1 MILLKNTIVVSE
13 YEKIPYDDLRS
24 ILKIQNIDRLKYQI
38 EKINQKLKTEVIRL
52 SWNSFQ
58 AKNFVGFVKLKKFN
72 IQIIPKIFEVE
83 NKESIIENI
92 NFLLYMFNFLRLDMW
107 NIKQHQTGL
116 LTKMNWDIFEFY
128 IYFFSKNLNDLLKK
142 GVIRSYE
149 ILNINEN
156 TLKGRLLIKK
166 QIQHN
171 SIQKWR
177 YFCEYE
183 ELTEN
188 NLINQILKYCTV
200 VLLRQ
205 TSSEIN
211 KKLLREILNYFF
223 NVEFRMIKLDDFRKI
238 NFNRITSIFKPYI
251 EFCELIVSH
260 CNLGLSA
267 EDISSFYF
275 LFDMNKLFENF
286 LSVFI
291 ASHKNQIEIK
301 GKYAITS
308 VNGQFNKYDFGKLFN
323 KFNLNP
329 DLILSYQASD
339 FYADDNKNEE
349 FLMIDFKYKILD
361 AKKRSLGVSKA
372 DIYQMFTYSQSQDFK
387 YKDIVLFYPKSEL
400 EKLEI
405 DKYYKHS
412 NKNNQVNLFIKA
424 LDLKKVFGSDRS
436 KSVLENQKLWEIN
449 LINSLN
455 NIFLLNSGN
464 DEEF

>member
-1 MILLKNTIVVSE
+1 MILFKNTIVVSE
-13 YEKIPYDDLRS
+13 YEKVYYDDLRS
-24 ILKIQNIDRLKYQI
+24 KLKIQNVDHFKYQI
-38 EKINQKLKTEVIRL
+38 DKINQKLKTEVIRL
-52 SWNSFQ
+52 NWNSFQ
-58 AKNFVGFVKLKKFN
+58 AKNFVGFVKLKKIN

-83 NKESIIENI
+83 NKEGVIENI
-92 NFLLYMFNFLRLDMW
+92 NFLLYMFNFLRLDLW
-107 NIKQHQTGL
+107 NIKQHQIGL
-116 LTKMNWDIFEFY
+116 LRKTNWDMFEFY

-142 GVIRSYE
+142 GVMRSYE
-149 ILNINEN
+149 ILNANEN

-200 VLLRQ
+200 VLLKQ
-205 TSSEIN
+205 TSIETN
-211 KKLLREILNYFF
+211 KKLLKEILSYFF
-223 NVEFRMIKLDDFRKI
+223 NVEFRIIRLEDFRKI
-238 NFNRITSIFKPYI
+238 NFDRTNSIFKPYI
-251 EFCELIVSH
+251 DFCEMVVRH
-260 CNLGLSA
+260 CNLGLSP

-275 LFDMNKLFENF
+275 LFNMNKLFEAF
-286 LSVFI
+286 LSEFI
-291 ASHKNQIEIK
+291 ASHKNQIKIR

-308 VNGQFNKYDFGKLFN
+308 VNGQFNKYSIGKLFN

-339 FYADDNKNEE
+339 FYAGDNKNEE

-361 AKKRSLGVSKA
+361 TKKRSLGVSKA

-387 YKDIVLFYPKSEL
+387 YKDIVLFYPKREL

-412 NKNNQVNLFIKA
+412 SKDNQVNLFIKA
-424 LDLKKVFGSDRS
+424 LDLKKVFVSDRS
-436 KSVLENQKLWEIN
+436 KSVLENLKLWEIN

-455 NIFLLNSGN
+455 EIFLLK
-464 DEEF
+464 